1 MLTDLDDF
9 YCFAQVVEH
18 GGFNAAE
25 RATDIP
31 KSKLSRRVHNLEE
44 RLGVRLIQRS
54 SRHFAVTEI
63 GMNVY
68 RHAQVMMNA
77 AQAAHD
83 LVDHLSIQPR
93 GVIKVSLP
101 VSIAQ
106 NEIAK
111 ILPEFLKAYPEIKVQ
126 LIVSNR
132 RVDIV
137 NEGIDIALR
146 VRSNLDD
153 DPSLV
158 IRKFSNIEQHLFASQ
173 AYLNEFG
180 DLKKPEDLSQHKI
193 LSMSDEHLDQFMVVH
208 NQQQQPKKI
217 KVNPTVMGS
226 DLMMLAQLAR
236 QNCGIVLLPDT
247 IVEDYVASG
256 ELVRVLPDW
265 HAPHGIFHAVYPSR
279 RGLLPA
285 VRVFID
291 YLVEKLTIREH
302 IGSFDFRY
310 ETAKKSL
317 SKTDK
322 L

>member
-1 MLTDLDDF
+1 MLSDLDDF
-9 YCFAQVVEH
+9 YCFALVVEH
-18 GGFNAAE
+18 GGFSAAE

-31 KSKLSRRVHNLEE
+31 KSKLSRRVYNLEE
-44 RLGVRLIQRS
+44 HLGVRLIQRS
-54 SRHFAVTEI
+54 SRHFALSEI
-63 GMNVY
+63 GMNIY

-83 LVDHLSIQPR
+83 LVDHLSTQPR

-111 ILPEFLKAYPEIKVQ
+111 ILPQFLKTYPEIRIQ

-132 RVDIV
+132 RVDII
-137 NEGIDIALR
+137 NEGIDVALR

-153 DPSLV
+153 DPSL
-158 IRKFSNIEQHLFASQ
+158 ILRKFEKIEQHLFASQ

-180 DLKKPEDLSQHKI
+180 DLKQPEDLSQHQI
-193 LSMSDEHLDQFMVVH
+193 LSMADEHLDQHIVVH
-208 NQQQQPKKI
+208 DENNHQKKI
-217 KVNPTVMGS
+217 KVNPIVMGS

-236 QNCGIVLLPDT
+236 QNCGIALLPDT
-247 IVEDYVASG
+247 IVQDYVQSG
-256 ELVRVLPDW
+256 ELVRVLPNW
-265 HAPHGIFHAVYPSR
+265 KAPHGILHAVYPSR

-291 YLVEKLTIREH
+291 YLVAH
-302 IGSFDFRY
+302 
-310 ETAKKSL
+310 L
-317 SKTDK
+317 SKQ
-322 L
+322 

>member
-9 YCFAQVVEH
+9 YCFALVVEH
-18 GGFNAAE
+18 GGFSAAE

-31 KSKLSRRVHNLEE
+31 KSKLSRRVYNLEE

-54 SRHFAVTEI
+54 SRRLAVTEV

-106 NEIAK
+106 HEIAR
-111 ILPEFLKAYPEIKVQ
+111 ILPDFLKMYPEIKVQ

-132 RVDIV
+132 RVDVI
-137 NEGIDIALR
+137 NEGIDLALR
-146 VRSNLDD
+146 VRSNLTDD

-158 IRKFSNIEQHLFASQ
+158 IRQFEKIEQHLFASQ

-180 DLKKPEDLSQHKI
+180 SPKHPDELTDHRI
-193 LSMSDEHLDQFMVVH
+193 LSMVDEHLDQH
-208 NQQQQPKKI
+208 LILHDQQNHQKKV

-226 DLMMLAQLAR
+226 DLMMLAKLVS
-236 QNCGIVLLPDT
+236 QNCGIALLPDS
-247 IVEDYVASG
+247 VVGEYVATG
-256 ELVRVLPDW
+256 RLVHVLPDW
-265 HAPHGIFHAVYPSR
+265 KAPHGIFHAVYPSR

-291 YLVEKLTIREH
+291 YLVEHLGKAHTPL
-302 IGSFDFRY
+302 
-310 ETAKKSL
+310 
-317 SKTDK
+317 
-322 L
+322 

>member
-1 MLTDLDDF
+1 MLSDLDDF
-9 YCFAQVVEH
+9 YCFAMVVEH
-18 GGFNAAE
+18 GGFSAAE

-54 SRHFAVTEI
+54 SRHFAVTDI

-68 RHAQVMMNA
+68 RHAQVMMTA

-93 GVIKVSLP
+93 GVIKMSLP

-111 ILPEFLKAYPEIKVQ
+111 ILPEFLKTYPEIKVQ

-132 RVDIV
+132 RVDII

-153 DPSLV
+153 DPTLV
-158 IRKFSNIEQHLFASQ
+158 LRKFEKIEQHLFASQ
-173 AYLNEFG
+173 AYLNQYG
-180 DLKKPEDLSQHKI
+180 DLKQPEDLSEHRI
-193 LSMSDEHLDQFMVVH
+193 LSMVDEHLDQHIVVH
-208 NQQQQPKKI
+208 DEDNHQKKI
-217 KVNPTVMGS
+217 KVNPVMMGS

-236 QNCGIVLLPDT
+236 QNCGIALLPDT
-247 IVEDYVASG
+247 IAQDYIESG
-256 ELVRVLPDW
+256 ELVRVLPNW
-265 HAPHGIFHAVYPSR
+265 KAPHGILHAVYPSR
-279 RGLLPA
+279 RGQLPA
-285 VRVFID
+285 VRVLID
-291 YLVEKLTIREH
+291 YLVKQ
-302 IGSFDFRY
+302 
-310 ETAKKSL
+310 L
-317 SKTDK
+317 SKY
-322 L
+322 

>member
-1 MLTDLDDF
+1 MLSDLDDF
-9 YCFAQVVEH
+9 YCFALVVEH
-18 GGFNAAE
+18 GGFSAAE

-31 KSKLSRRVHNLEE
+31 KSKLSRRVYNLEE
-44 RLGVRLIQRS
+44 HLGVRLIQRS
-54 SRHFAVTEI
+54 SRHFAVTDI
-63 GMNVY
+63 GMNIY

-83 LVDHLSIQPR
+83 LVDHLSTQPR

-111 ILPEFLKAYPEIKVQ
+111 ILPQFLKTYPEIKVQ

-132 RVDIV
+132 RVDVI

-146 VRSNLDD
+146 VRSNLDE

-158 IRKFSNIEQHLFASQ
+158 IRKFENIEQHLFASQ

-180 DLKKPEDLSQHKI
+180 ELKQPEDLSQHQI
-193 LSMSDEHLDQFMVVH
+193 LSMADEHLDQHIVVH
-208 NQQQQPKKI
+208 DEKNNQKKI
-217 KVNPTVMGS
+217 KVNPMVMGS
-226 DLMMLAQLAR
+226 DLMMLAQLTR
-236 QNCGIVLLPDT
+236 QNCGIALLPDT
-247 IVEDYVASG
+247 IVQDYVQSG
-256 ELVRVLPDW
+256 ELVRVLPNW
-265 HAPHGIFHAVYPSR
+265 KAPHGIFHAVYPSR

-291 YLVEKLTIREH
+291 YLVEQ
-302 IGSFDFRY
+302 
-310 ETAKKSL
+310 L
-317 SKTDK
+317 SKH
-322 L
+322 

>member
-18 GGFNAAE
+18 GGFSAAE

-31 KSKLSRRVHNLEE
+31 KSKLSQRVHNLEE

-83 LVDHLSIQPR
+83 LVDRLSIQPR

-146 VRSNLDD
+146 VRLNLDD

-180 DLKKPEDLSQHKI
+180 DLKKPEDLSHHKI
-193 LSMSDEHLDQFMVVH
+193 LSMSDEHLDQYMVVH
-208 NQQQQPKKI
+208 DQQQQPKKI
-217 KVNPTVMGS
+217 KVNPDSHGFRFNDARRNWHDKIVALCCCLTR
-226 DLMMLAQLAR
+226 LLKIMLHR
-236 QNCGIVLLPDT
+236 VNWFV
-247 IVEDYVASG
+247 
-256 ELVRVLPDW
+256 VLPDW

-291 YLVEKLTIREH
+291 YLVEKLTIR
-302 IGSFDFRY
+302 
-310 ETAKKSL
+310 
-317 SKTDK
+317 
-322 L
+322 